1 MNDIGPGND
10 HLKYLQGPA
19 EGRILLQLY
28 LIYKLCLRCNHI
40 ISWICVIGNIQNDLN
55 ICADSVDLLANTV
68 EAQRLSSVSFIL

>member
-10 HLKYLQGPA
+10 NLKYLLKA
-19 EGRILLQLY
+19 EGKILLQLY